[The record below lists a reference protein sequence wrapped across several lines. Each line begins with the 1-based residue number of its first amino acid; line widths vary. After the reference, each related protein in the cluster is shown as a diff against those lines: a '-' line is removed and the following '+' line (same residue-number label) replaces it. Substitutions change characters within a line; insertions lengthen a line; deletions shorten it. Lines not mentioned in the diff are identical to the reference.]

1 MAENRASAYTEG
13 VPCWVDAQL
22 SDTAAGRRFYGELF
36 GWTFEEK
43 EAYGGSVLA
52 LLEGRPVAALAPK
65 SDGRMPTVWTVYFA
79 APDMGALAARIR
91 AGGGQIV
98 GDARQ
103 VGHYGTAALAADPE
117 GAVFGLW
124 QPGRHAGFGVRHQ
137 PGSFDWAQLYTRDTE
152 TANAFYGGLFHEAL
166 FGRDTRPDFGRAPVT
181 DVFPAEMPP
190 HFLVHF
196 RVARAEAAL
205 GTAARLGGRV
215 QVPPFETSYGT
226 VAVVADD
233 QGASFAVLER

>member
-22 SDTAAGRRFYGELF
+22 PDTAAGRRFYGALF

-52 LLEGRPVAALAPK
+52 LLEGQPVAALTPK

-79 APDMGALAARIR
+79 APDLGALAARIR

-98 GDARQ
+98 GEARQ
-103 VGHYGTAALAADPE
+103 VGRYGTAVPAADPE

-124 QPGRHAGFGVRHQ
+124 QPGRHAGFGVRHR
-137 PGSFDWAQLYTRDTE
+137 PGGFGWAQLYTRDTE
-152 TANAFYGGLFHEAL
+152 AADTFYGGLFHEAL
-166 FGRDTRPDFGRAPVT
+166 FGRDARPDFGRAPVA

-190 HFLVHF
+190 HFVVHF
-196 RVARAEAAL
+196 LVEGVGAAL
-205 GTAARLGGRV
+205 DTVVRLGGRV
-215 QVPPFETSYGT
+215 QVPPFETSYAT
-226 VAVVADD
+226 VAVVVDD
-233 QGASFAVLER
+233 QGASFAVMER